1 MEDQQIQNKLGAI
14 LLSAGGVV
22 LFSAKA
28 VFVKMAYAYDI
39 DTVPLL
45 LVRLLIAMPIYMVIV
60 AVSFSKWRKKYT
72 LKPSHLLI
80 IAGLGLGGYYFA
92 SYLDFTGLKYVS
104 AGVERLIL
112 FVYPTM
118 VVGLSAIINRKRIP
132 EKQMFAL
139 LVTYFG
145 VFLIFFQG
153 ILFQDQNNLLIG
165 GMLIISCAF
174 VYACFMIVTEKLI
187 PYTGSI
193 QITCYTLMVSCLAVI
208 IHFLLGDH
216 PEMSSLPSEVFWI
229 GGGMAVFS
237 TVIPS
242 FMIAEAVKRLSAS
255 HVAIIGS
262 IGPFTTILLAA
273 IFLGERITAFQGMGA
288 VVIISGVLLVNSGRE
303 KIFNR
308 TKREERIQKA

>member
-14 LLSAGGVV
+14 LLAAGGVV

-45 LVRLLIAMPIYMVIV
+45 LVRLIIALPIYLII
-60 AVSFSKWRKKYT
+60 AAISFRKWRKKYT

-80 IAGLGLGGYYFA
+80 IIGLGLGGYYFA

-104 AGVERLIL
+104 ASVERLIL

-118 VVGLSAIINRKRIP
+118 VVGLSALINRKRVP
-132 EKQMFAL
+132 EKQVYAI

-145 VFLIFFQG
+145 VLLIFFQG
-153 ILFQDQNNLLIG
+153 ILFEDQKNLLLG
-165 GMLIISCAF
+165 GMFIISCAF
-174 VYACFMIVTEKLI
+174 IYACFMIVTEKLI
-187 PYTGSI
+187 PNTGSS
-193 QITCYTLMVSCLAVI
+193 QITCYTLMVSCIAVI
-208 IHFLLGDH
+208 LHFMLGDH
-216 PEMSSLPSEVFWI
+216 PEVSSLPAEVFWI

-288 VVIISGVLLVNSGRE
+288 LVIISGVLLVNSGKE
-303 KIFNR
+303 KLFDR
-308 TKREERIQKA
+308 TERKERIQKA